1 MSMAGESDGV
11 ALAVDALRKSYEENT
26 RDVKAIGDIMDRRFG
41 RQRLWI
47 LAVVAVVVLAL
58 LMSIGFRQ
66 ADAERAKD
74 RERTE
79 HQREIDQRENLVA
92 GCERGNDQ
100 RAALRR
106 VIERGYAPSPIPDGI
121 APELRE
127 LIEQSQERQAAL
139 RAEQLS
145 DPGVQ
150 LVDCERAYPPVIE
163 P

>member
-1 MSMAGESDGV
+1 MAGEQDGI
-11 ALAVDALRKSYEENT
+11 ARAVDSLRQSYEANSKDV
-26 RDVKAIGDIMDRRFG
+26 RDISAVMDRRFG
-41 RQRLWI
+41 RQRLWMLAI
-47 LAVVAVVVLAL
+47 VAVLLLAVLTSV
-58 LMSIGFRQ
+58 GFRR
-66 ADAERAKD
+66 ADANREND
-74 RERTE
+74 RQRSE

-106 VIERGYAPSPIPDGI
+106 VIERGYAPTPIPDGI

-127 LIEQSQERQAAL
+127 LIEQSQERVAAL
-139 RAEQLS
+139 RAEQLADS
-145 DPGVQ
+145 GVQ